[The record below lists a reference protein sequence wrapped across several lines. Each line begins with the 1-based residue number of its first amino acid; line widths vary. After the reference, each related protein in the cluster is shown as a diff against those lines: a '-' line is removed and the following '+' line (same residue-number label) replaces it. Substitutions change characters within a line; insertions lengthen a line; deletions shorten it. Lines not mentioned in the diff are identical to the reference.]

1 MKKLLGFL
9 LFASVMA
16 LFMTSC
22 VNSTPSTA
30 FKSYVELLKKGDY
43 KGFAKHF
50 SIDEKQSA
58 EDQAKQ
64 LELYESIIN
73 DKVAKGIQEKGGL
86 KDVQVLEEILSEDGN
101 KATLK
106 VKFIYGDGTEEE
118 NTQEMVKQNGQWKM
132 VFNK

>member
-22 VNSTPSTA
+22 VNSTPSAA
-30 FKSYVELLKKGDY
+30 FKNYVELLKKGDY